1 MINKKQDFSNLIL
14 INVVV
19 KWISGSV
26 EDESNISDTGFVNLR
41 FNHIQNIRN
50 WKIVNQ
56 ELKWFNLN
64 VNVKIYFHFK
74 KKRNYFDWKRQNWST
89 TCFSTKS
96 EKASFQQVDFRVE
109 LNKKNGLNENNGQ
122 DLSLKNVFWS

>member
-26 EDESNISDTGFVNLR
+26 EDESNISDTRFVNLR
-41 FNHIQNIRN
+41 LNHIQNIRN

-56 ELKWFNLN
+56 ELK
-64 VNVKIYFHFK
+64 
-74 KKRNYFDWKRQNWST
+74 
-89 TCFSTKS
+89 
-96 EKASFQQVDFRVE
+96 
-109 LNKKNGLNENNGQ
+109 
-122 DLSLKNVFWS
+122 

>member
-56 ELKWFNLN
+56 ELKWFN
-64 VNVKIYFHFK
+64 VNVTLKFILK
-74 KKRNYFDWKRQNWST
+74 K
-89 TCFSTKS
+89 
-96 EKASFQQVDFRVE
+96 
-109 LNKKNGLNENNGQ
+109 LI
-122 DLSLKNVFWS
+122 